1 MTKPLDTTTETT
13 QPADTSRVQPP
24 SQKSKPEAVIVNF
37 DYRTKDWL
45 PFFKFEDELARSVE
59 DAGIGE
65 FDGNALSD
73 TGQDC
78 SMYIYGPDAN
88 AILALIAPRLR
99 STPLLAQVVVTLRYA
114 R

>member
-1 MTKPLDTTTETT
+1 MKKTLHATTKAT
-13 QPADTSRVQPP
+13 QPAGTTSAQPP
-24 SQKSKPEAVIVNF
+24 SQKSKSEAVIVNF
-37 DYRTKDWL
+37 EYRMKDWL
-45 PFFKFEDELARSVE
+45 PFFKFEDELARSIE

-73 TGQDC
+73 SGTDC

-88 AILALIAPRLR
+88 VILALIAPRLR
-99 STPLLAQVVVTLRYA
+99 SAPFLARIIVTLRYA

>member
-1 MTKPLDTTTETT
+1 MTQPLDSTSETT
-13 QPADTSRVQPP
+13 QPADISSAQPR
-24 SQKSKPEAVIVNF
+24 SQKPKSEAVIVHF

-45 PFFKFEDELARSVE
+45 PFFKFEDELARFVE
-59 DAGIGE
+59 NAGIGE
-65 FDGNALSD
+65 YDGNALSD
-73 TGQDC
+73 TGEDC

-99 STPLLAQVVVTLRYA
+99 STPLLARVVVALHYA